1 MIEEKLCRFIQ
12 ERAAGNYRTAV
23 YVDETSFHQGC
34 QHSINV
40 HAADCFNV
48 GSCDRL
54 PVSNNRECLERG
66 RGQARRLGRRK
77 KLAHPRRKRWIC
89 CNLPAFGFFDNL
101 QTAVLLDV
109 FHFQLLERCG
119 NFRFFDIREF
129 IRRKVIFS
137 ARTFN
142 SRGQFT
148 RRERLLCAEEQS
160 FNDSRKC
167 HESWREPISKNEA
180 ASSCEPF
187 RLSGVAELRPPISLR
202 LMNSSRSRSGLRLQS
217 GSPAC
222 RSCPVRGLRSADGS
236 LTRSQSS
243 AKERGLFQK
252 VPSPLRPR
260 ASSLQA
266 VRRVAVFLL
275 QEHCAGPGD
284 IFPDASSVYLRAEQ
298 SGA

>member
-1 MIEEKLCRFIQ
+1 MIEEKLRRFIK
-12 ERAAGNYRTAV
+12 ERPAGNFRAAGDF
-23 YVDETSFHQGC
+23 DETAFHQRL

-40 HAADCFNV
+40 HAADSFNV
-48 GSCDRL
+48 GACDRL

-101 QTAVLLDV
+101 KSPVLLDV

-119 NFRFFDIREF
+119 NFHFFDVREF
-129 IRRKVIFS
+129 IMRKVIFP

-148 RRERLLCAEEQS
+148 DRERLLCAKEQS
-160 FNDSRKC
+160 FNDSRKY
-167 HESWREPISKNEA
+167 HESWRDPISKNGG
-180 ASSCEPF
+180 ASSREPSS
-187 RLSGVAELRPPISLR
+187 LSGVAELRPPISLR

-260 ASSLQA
+260 ASSL
-266 VRRVAVFLL
+266 
-275 QEHCAGPGD
+275 
-284 IFPDASSVYLRAEQ
+284 
-298 SGA
+298 